1 MIDKTACP
9 AFEVCFFGCDRQGE
23 ERLGQSAGTMLQDDI
38 PAFLVEVG
46 REAAASGLPYASW
59 EKENREKLLEIAGKY
74 TAQAARFK
82 TSVLRGAVRRCVE
95 AEEAVKTGRMND
107 ILSVE
112 LLILS
117 VL

>member
-46 REAAASGLPYASW
+46 REVAASGLSYASW

-74 TAQAARFK
+74 TA
-82 TSVLRGAVRRCVE
+82 
-95 AEEAVKTGRMND
+95 
-107 ILSVE
+107 
-112 LLILS
+112 
-117 VL
+117 